1 MAGGEDELQEW
12 KGWVES
18 RLRQLMAKVKRDT
31 AGELLCHQTPHT
43 YDSEPRGLECT
54 SSFFVGL
61 LTPQHQQQPQPVQ
74 FDLRATTEEF
84 LQDVYTYGFWRP
96 GQGPAAVRD
105 AQDS

>member
-1 MAGGEDELQEW
+1 MIGDRPRQRPRLGHAFPVVPFLQDATVAGGEDELQEW

-54 SSFFVGL
+54 L
-61 LTPQHQQQPQPVQ
+61 L
-74 FDLRATTEEF
+74 
-84 LQDVYTYGFWRP
+84 
-96 GQGPAAVRD
+96 
-105 AQDS
+105 

>member
-54 SSFFVGL
+54 L
-61 LTPQHQQQPQPVQ
+61 L
-74 FDLRATTEEF
+74 
-84 LQDVYTYGFWRP
+84 
-96 GQGPAAVRD
+96 
-105 AQDS
+105 